1 MVSSVG
7 PSVLSGVLL
16 GFLMT
21 SSEHILMSAVF
32 STSSVLCALFV
43 SLLYDAPVIFYKLKT
58 HRSTGCG

>member
-21 SSEHILMSAVF
+21 SSEHITMSAVF
-32 STSSVLCALFV
+32 PTSIAPSALLI
-43 SLLYDAPVIFYKLKT
+43 SLSYLPAGQRK
-58 HRSTGCG
+58 